1 MIQRIQTVFLLLAA
15 VASGVCG
22 AMMTNLTLM
31 LVAFVAAIVSVV
43 CIFLYK
49 QRKRQAS
56 VCFFN
61 MLILVMW
68 YINLATI
75 YDSTKL
81 TWPMALPMV
90 GIVLLFLARKRI
102 LADEK
107 LVRSLDRIR

>member
-15 VASGVCG
+15 IAAGVCG

-31 LVAFVAAIVSVV
+31 LVAFVAALVSVV
-43 CIFLYK
+43 NIFLFK

-56 VCFFN
+56 ICFFN

-68 YINLATI
+68 YVNLASAF
-75 YDSTKL
+75 DSTVL
-81 TWPMALPMV
+81 TWPMVLPMV
-90 GIVLLFLARKRI
+90 AIVLLFLARKHI